1 MTPSF
6 QHRIDAHQLLVEH
19 GAATDPQTVDVVAAQ
34 LARID
39 WWKTR
44 AAERRE
50 AQRSNRCASCARSA
64 A

>member
-1 MTPSF
+1 MTPSL
-6 QHRIDAHQLLVEH
+6 QHRIDAHALLVER

-44 AAERRE
+44 ARERRE
-50 AQRSNRCASCARSA
+50 AGSTRCAACARSA